1 MRRMWILGL
10 VLAPASAVAVACGD
24 DDVIASK
31 DAGTVDAVTSDTTQP
46 PSSDGS
52 VDSGPGIRQCGHA
65 GGAPSRILV
74 TIGGTT
80 SGELAAVNVQTLAV
94 DGRLTIPAAF
104 GGSILTNNR
113 EPFVIAQEADTV
125 LRLDPREP
133 WKSTASWNVKG
144 DDAFDGGK
152 KNANP
157 SGIVVPACN
166 KGYVLR
172 FNRNKI
178 AVIDTGEDVTGGA
191 PKSFIDLSAQVQ
203 AADTD
208 GIVEMTSALY
218 VPSKNRV
225 YVLLGNVDLKKVSTN
240 GFVTFC
246 TASKP
251 SIVAID
257 PTTDQI
263 VGSPIVLDGYNPP
276 LGTPLWYDAVNDR
289 FLVLSAGCNV
299 DTGGGVAGA
308 MTRRRVE
315 EVDLATGNVK
325 TLITLDNQGFPSA
338 FEYIDGTHAAL
349 AFFGQ
354 AFHWDPTKTTLGVEI
369 AGGMDFF
376 AADRKGKL
384 FGARTT
390 FVDGGPGPIQILSSE
405 VTDAGIG
412 SPTVIAENPFT
423 KNDGFMSSSSVWP
436 KP

>member
-10 VLAPASAVAVACGD
+10 VLAPAGALAVACGD
-24 DDVIASK
+24 DDVVTRIV
-31 DAGTVDAVTSDTTQP
+31 DAGTSDAV
-46 PSSDGS
+46 SSDATQTPSPDGG
-52 VDSGPGIRQCGHA
+52 DSGPGVRQCGDA
-65 GGAPSRILV
+65 GGAPSRVLL

-80 SGELAAVNVQTLAV
+80 DGELAAVNAQTFAV
-94 DGRLTIPAAF
+94 DGRLAIASAF
-104 GGSILTNNR
+104 GGSIVTNNR

-144 DDAFDGGK
+144 DDAVDGGK

-157 SGIVVPACN
+157 SAVAVPACN

-178 AVIDTGEDVTGGA
+178 AVIDTGEDVTGGT
-191 PKSFIDLSAQVQ
+191 PKSYIDLTAQVQ

-225 YVLLGNVDLKKVSTN
+225 YVLLGNVDLKKVATD
-240 GFVTFC
+240 GFSALCAT
-246 TASKP
+246 SKP
-251 SIVAID
+251 AIVAID

-263 VGSPIVLDGYNPP
+263 VGNPIMLEGYNPP
-276 LGTPLWYDAVNDR
+276 LGTPLWYDAVKDR
-289 FLVLSAGCNV
+289 FLVLSAGCNL
-299 DTGGGVAGA
+299 DTGGGVAGDI
-308 MTRRRVE
+308 TRRRVE
-315 EVDLATGNVK
+315 EIDLATGNVK
-325 TLITLDNQGFPSA
+325 TLITLDDQGFPSA

-354 AFHWDPTKTTLGVEI
+354 AYNWDPTKTTLGTEI

-384 FGARTT
+384 FGARATY
-390 FVDGGPGPIQILSSE
+390 VDGGPGPIQVLSSD

-412 SPTVIAENPFT
+412 SPTVITENPFT

-436 KP
+436 K